1 MVTAGTGAVLNVV
14 LNFIL
19 IPVIGP
25 YGAAI
30 ATAVSFVVVFVIRVI
45 NTKKFV
51 NIKINYFT
59 FIPSVV
65 LLLAAAA
72 VMIFEVAGEWGSFG
86 IACALAVCVIL
97 INIKSLLAIVPLV
110 LQRFF
115 KKRKS

>member
-19 IPVIGP
+19 IPIYGP

-30 ATAVSFVVVFVIRVI
+30 ATAVSFVAVFVIRVI

-51 NIKINYFT
+51 NIKINYLT
-59 FIPSVV
+59 FIPSV
-65 LLLAAAA
+65 LLLVAAAC
-72 VMIFEVAGEWGSFG
+72 VMIFEAGGQWASFG
-86 IACALAVCVIL
+86 IALALSAGVIL
-97 INIKSLLAIVPLV
+97 INIKSLIGIVPLV
-110 LQRFF
+110 LKRFF